1 MQFDEKD
8 KYFFSI
14 ILKQGDTFEDMM
26 KESNIYNIHL
36 EDALKNNKKDVVVV
50 NNKTNETFAIPFIP
64 FGTYNEN
71 NETFIWNSDL
81 NKKIYADM
89 KKNGILKSFKDTTTL
104 KKLFSKPD
112 IKIPK
117 IYQNVIPYL
126 LAILKSQ
133 WNIIRFESEDSE
145 QHMYVGIPFDIP
157 DNFDLNMFY
166 NDLEIYAKLHKTKP
180 KTTQKSS
187 QTKK

>member
-1 MQFDEKD
+1 MSIDEKD

-14 ILKQGDTFEDMM
+14 VLKQGDTFEDVM
-26 KESNIYNIHL
+26 KKSNIYNIHL
-36 EDALKNNKKDVVVV
+36 EDALKNNKTNVVVV
-50 NNKTNETFAIPFIP
+50 NNQTNETFAPPFIP
-64 FGTYNEN
+64 FGRYNED

-81 NKKIYADM
+81 YKKIYADM

-104 KKLFSKPD
+104 KKLFSKSE

-126 LAILKSQ
+126 LAILKSHL
-133 WNIIRFESEDSE
+133 NIIRFENEDSK
-145 QHMYVGIPFDIP
+145 QHMYVGIPFGIP

-166 NDLEIYAKLHKTKP
+166 NDLDNYANYKK
-180 KTTQKSS
+180 
-187 QTKK
+187 QTKIKQIKPPNKK